1 MIKFIESKLRPPVL
15 RASLIKREHL
25 IKRLTS
31 NLDLSASFICAGPGW
46 GKTTAAAEFLLST
59 DRASVW
65 YDLDSSD
72 ADIAVFFQYLV
83 RAVRAVAPAFG
94 RGTLEMVRSSD
105 GTRPEQLADL
115 FLYELSEDVATDVV
129 IVLDNIHHVFA
140 TDWSAPL
147 LYRVIELL
155 PENIHLILLARTAPQ
170 FTFSRVRSK
179 QIMNQID
186 TSAMAFTRGEATSLL
201 EGAIASAEAIDR
213 LLDWTQ
219 GWVAGLQIIRH
230 ALEADPKL
238 GNREIDRIINES
250 QAEIFDFFARKVY
263 NAEPAEMREL
273 LMRSALPRRVTPE
286 ILSQALGV
294 RATVDELQAIVR
306 ENIFLSRVAGES
318 DTFIYHPLF
327 RDFLCKQLEEEATA
341 GELSRLHRQL
351 ADYYA
356 SHEDVDLALDHFF
369 EAGDELDAARTLLAS
384 ERQLLDNGLTLT
396 VSKYFP
402 RFHTATLEA
411 HPHLYNI
418 MGDMHVIEGKTDAG
432 EAMFQSALKLAHARA
447 DRAAE
452 AAALAGLAHTSM
464 RNHNFK
470 NAIKYAEQAQAC
482 APPHASPLQ
491 GATLGARLKN
501 VIGAVRIFE
510 GEYTEA
516 NDLME
521 EALRLAHEAG
531 VARLVRSIS
540 HNLALPAFMEG
551 DFRRALRYFA
561 RSPIS
566 DARGDDGIQ
575 MHPDSITLYLNR
587 AAVYTAR
594 GELDLAEADLDRAA
608 EVAEVFKLR
617 GFLPGMLEG
626 KANVARERREF
637 DRADELYNSAI
648 NEYRRVDADPVK
660 TDLYYERALLE
671 LRRGNYDQAL
681 ELINLMIADRKES
694 NREIEEAMALQMRGR
709 ILLEVKRE
717 RALADADTSEHLFRR
732 FKYNYYLAISCYLR
746 ARALADRDF
755 EGGRRALVEF
765 FTLAERFDYRYFIA
779 CEESYSP
786 ALTELCRLYS
796 VSAEWQ
802 GKFSTQ
808 HLKLCCRNSS

>member
-15 RASLIKREHL
+15 RANLIKREH
-25 IKRLTS
+25 ITERLAA
-31 NLDLSASFICAGPGW
+31 NLGLSASFICAGPGW
-46 GKTTAAAEFLLST
+46 GKTTAAAEFLST
-59 DRASVW
+59 ATRASVW

-83 RAVRAVAPAFG
+83 RAVRATAPAFG

-115 FLYELSEDVATDVV
+115 FLYELSEDVTQDLIV
-129 IVLDNIHHVFA
+129 VLDNIHHVFA
-140 TDWSAPL
+140 SDWSAPL

-155 PENIHLILLARTAPQ
+155 PGNIHLILIARTAPQ

-179 QIMNQID
+179 QIMDQID
-186 TSAMAFTRGEATSLL
+186 TNAMAFTRAEAEQLL
-201 EGAIASAEAIDR
+201 AGALASADSVDR

-230 ALEADPKL
+230 ALEADPSL
-238 GNREIDRIINES
+238 GEQEIDKIITRS
-250 QAEIFDFFARKVY
+250 QAEIFDFFAEKVY
-263 NAEPAEMREL
+263 RAEPAEVRGL
-273 LMRSALPRRVTPE
+273 LMRSALPRRITAE
-286 ILSQALGV
+286 LLNEALACHV
-294 RATVDELQAIVR
+294 TVDGLQAIVR

-327 RDFLCKQLEEEATA
+327 RDFLCKQLEEKMPVA
-341 GELSRLHRQL
+341 ELSRMHSRL
-351 ADYYA
+351 AAYYA
-356 SHEDVDLALDHFF
+356 AHENVDLALEHFF
-369 EAGDELDAARTLLAS
+369 KAGDELGAAHTLLAA
-384 ERQLLDNGLTLT
+384 ERMLLANGLTLT
-396 VSKYFP
+396 VRKYFP
-402 RFHTATLEA
+402 RFRASTLAA
-411 HPHLYNI
+411 HPQLYNL
-418 MGDMHVIEGKTDAG
+418 MGDMHVIEGETGAA
-432 EAMFQSALKLAHARA
+432 EAMFQSALTLSPARE

-452 AAALAGLAHTSM
+452 AAALAGLAHTAM

-470 NAIKYAEQAQAC
+470 DALNYAEQSERR
-482 APPHASPLQ
+482 APEHVEMLGA
-491 GATLGARLKN
+491 ATLGARIKN
-501 VIGAVRIFE
+501 VMGAVRIFE

-531 VARLVRSIS
+531 DARLVRSIS

-566 DARGDDGIQ
+566 EARGDDGTE

-594 GELDLAEADLDRAA
+594 GELDLAEADLNRAA
-608 EVAEVFKLR
+608 EVADVFKLR
-617 GFLPGMLEG
+617 GFLPAMLEG
-626 KANVARERREF
+626 KANVARERRQF
-637 DRADELYNSAI
+637 DEADRLYNSAL

-681 ELINLMIADRKES
+681 DLINPMIADRTEG
-694 NREIEEAMALQMRGR
+694 NREIEEALARQMRGR
-709 ILLEVKRE
+709 ILLEAQRE
-717 RALADADTSEHLFRR
+717 RALADADASEHLIRR
-732 FKYNYYLAISCYLR
+732 LKYNYYLAIGCYLR

-765 FTLAERFDYRYFIA
+765 FTLAERFDYRYFVA

-786 ALTELCRLYS
+786 ALGKLCRLYS
-796 VSAEWQ
+796 VSSEWQ
-802 GKFSTQ
+802 ERVVLSEGTEMM
-808 HLKLCCRNSS
+808 